1 MEQTPQEYARELVN
15 EMYMVDDP
23 MGNYPMCFDNAKQCA
38 KIAIKKIIQA
48 LRSDLPEVGKGKGY
62 YQDALKEVDNL

>member
-1 MEQTPQEYARELVN
+1 MEQTPQEFARELVN
-15 EMYMVDDP
+15 EFSRV
-23 MGNYPMCFDNAKQCA
+23 GLQQRNEGIQCA
-38 KIAIKKIIQA
+38 KIAIKRIIQA